1 MPIPLRGLRTIRTL
15 AGKVDLVVVPHR
27 AHLQIA
33 CLELEKARRTTERT
47 SALRR
52 MAELDAR
59 LKEIDAEQAQAA
71 PGPGRPKGDHQL
83 TAGTGRPSAKAWS
96 TIQDPLLRTWGTRCW
111 LYAALRC
118 PR

>member
-15 AGKVDLVVVPHR
+15 AGKVDLVAVPHR

-52 MAELDAR
+52 VAEVDAR
-59 LKEIDAEQAQAA
+59 LQEIDSEQAHLLQALA
-71 PGPGRPKGDHQL
+71 DRKGKTVEAGAGR
-83 TAGTGRPSAKAWS
+83 T
-96 TIQDPLLRTWGTRCW
+96 TRRRAQAFKIR
-111 LYAALRC
+111 Y
-118 PR
+118 

>member
-15 AGKVDLVVVPHR
+15 AGKVDLVAVPHR

-52 MAELDAR
+52 VAEVDAR
-59 LKEIDAEQAQAA
+59 LQEIDTEQAHLLQALA
-71 PGPGRPKGDHQL
+71 DRKGKTLEAAAGRP
-83 TAGTGRPSAKAWS
+83 
-96 TIQDPLLRTWGTRCW
+96 TRRRAQAFKIR
-111 LYAALRC
+111 Y
-118 PR
+118 

>member
-15 AGKVDLVVVPHR
+15 AGKVDLVAVPHR

-52 MAELDAR
+52 VAEVDAR
-59 LKEIDAEQAQAA
+59 LQEIDTEQAHLLQALA
-71 PGPGRPKGDHQL
+71 DRKGK
-83 TAGTGRPSAKAWS
+83 TVEAVTGRP
-96 TIQDPLLRTWGTRCW
+96 TRRRAPAFKIR
-111 LYAALRC
+111 Y
-118 PR
+118 

>member
-15 AGKVDLVVVPHR
+15 AGKVDLVAVPHR

-52 MAELDAR
+52 VAELDAR
-59 LKEIDAEQAQAA
+59 LQEIDAEQAHLLQALA
-71 PGPGRPKGDHQL
+71 DRKGKAVEVAGSRP
-83 TAGTGRPSAKAWS
+83 
-96 TIQDPLLRTWGTRCW
+96 TRRRAQPFKIR
-111 LYAALRC
+111 Y
-118 PR
+118 